1 MEEYENMK
9 ENGIKSDRPE
19 ADRRI
24 YINRR
29 LDELR
34 KRAKENLDS
43 DTGREK
49 RSQRPVEVESVF
61 GDIKG
66 NYGVRRFL
74 LRGLEK
80 VKTEWGLYAIGHNM
94 RKLAVQT
101 A

>member
-1 MEEYENMK
+1 MK

-94 RKLAVQT
+94 RELAVQT